1 MIPSL
6 WWLKYLETD
15 FIVLTEQPD
24 STHGSWPIL
33 NQPERSHFLT
43 AYNREKKYKRKLYT
57 MKPLNADLPQGK
69 LVMLEHYE
77 VQKLHKHIIF

>member
-1 MIPSL
+1 
-6 WWLKYLETD
+6 
-15 FIVLTEQPD
+15 
-24 STHGSWPIL
+24 
-33 NQPERSHFLT
+33 
-43 AYNREKKYKRKLYT
+43 